1 MNFEF
6 DLDFLTI
13 AAIVVGVI
21 FMLKILLGFICR
33 LVEISA
39 SKKILNGLY
48 EFTDKFIGKLFG
60 TFKDE

>member
-1 MNFEF
+1 MSFEF
-6 DLDFLTI
+6 DLEFLTI
-13 AAIVVGVI
+13 AAIVVGII

-48 EFTDKFIGKLFG
+48 EFTDKFIEKLFR
-60 TFKDE
+60 TFDE